1 MNNQPIVVEQPAM
14 LQALNQSE
22 IDVQIATA
30 HKYPR
35 DVQKALANIEMLA
48 SQDEETAADCFYI
61 LHRRNADGTDV
72 NIEGL
77 SVRLAEIIA
86 GCWGNLRVASRIIG
100 NDGKTITAQAVC
112 HDLESNFAI
121 SVEVKR
127 RITTK
132 NGYTFSEDMQVVTG
146 NAASAIAR
154 RNAILTVVPKA
165 ITNAMVKRIRAIAL
179 GKFIDVQTTRQK
191 MLGYFAKIGVTQD
204 MILNYLQVD
213 SVDAIDKEQILKL
226 RGTANAIKEGTT
238 TVKETFVDPSKEA
251 NTAKRIE
258 QATNDTM
265 QRAQEAMKRSTA
277 GAKVAKPS
285 TKK

>member
-1 MNNQPIVVEQPAM
+1 MENSPIVVEQPAM
-14 LQALNQSE
+14 LQALNESE
-22 IDVQIATA
+22 IDVQVATA

-35 DVQKALANIEMLA
+35 DVQRALKNIEALA
-48 SQDEETAADCFYI
+48 SQDEETASDCFYV
-61 LHRRNADGTDV
+61 LHRRGADGTDV

-77 SVRLAEIIA
+77 SVRMAEIIA

-100 NDGKTITAQAVC
+100 NDGKTITAQAIC
-112 HDLESNFAI
+112 HDLESNFAV

-132 NGYTFSEDMQVVTG
+132 QGFTFSEDMQVVTG

-165 ITNAMVKRIRAIAL
+165 ITNTMVKRIRAIAL
-179 GKFIDVQTTRQK
+179 GKSIDVTTTRQK
-191 MLGYFAKIGVTQD
+191 MLQYFAKIGVTQD

-238 TVKETFVDPSKEA
+238 TVKETFITPNQESKA
-251 NTAKRIE
+251 AKSIMD
-258 QATNDTM
+258 ATNDTKK
-265 QRAQEAMKRSTA
+265 RAELAMKRST
-277 GAKVAKPS
+277 G
-285 TKK
+285 KKN

>member
-1 MNNQPIVVEQPAM
+1 MNNQNQPIVVEQPAM
-14 LQALNQSE
+14 LQALNESE

-35 DVQKALANIEMLA
+35 DVQKALKNIEMLA
-48 SQDEETAADCFYI
+48 SQDEETAADCFYV

-100 NDGKTITAQAVC
+100 NDGKTITAQAIC

-132 NGYTFSEDMQVVTG
+132 NGFTFSEDMQVVTG

-179 GKFIDVQTTRQK
+179 GKSIDVETTRQK
-191 MLGYFAKIGVTQD
+191 MIAYFAKIGVTKD
-204 MILNYLQVD
+204 MILHYLQVD
-213 SVDAIDKEQILKL
+213 SVDAIGKEQILKL
-226 RGTANAIKEGTT
+226 HGTANAIKEGTT
-238 TVKETFVDPSKEA
+238 TVKETFIDPEKTVSES
-251 NTAKRIE
+251 KRIVD
-258 QATNDTM
+258 ATKDTM
-265 QRAQEAMKRSTA
+265 QRAKEAIARSTN
-277 GAKVAKPS
+277 GAKGK
-285 TKK
+285 TLK